1 MISSDARKQCGLVG
15 WLLQR
20 VSGIFLA
27 YALIV
32 HLWTV
37 HYVNMGRLN
46 WETIAGRLQDGT
58 FWTIYYLL
66 FIPAVVYHAFNGIWG
81 IVADY
86 SPSPGFRKGW
96 AWVLWTG
103 GFALLIY
110 GYFGL
115 KPLMG

>member
-1 MISSDARKQCGLVG
+1 MSDGRTKQQGMAG

-27 YALIV
+27 YALAV

-37 HYVNMGRLN
+37 HNVNMDRLT
-46 WETIAGRLQDGT
+46 WDVITSRLQDGVY
-58 FWTIYYLL
+58 WTVYYLL
-66 FIPAVVYHAFNGIWG
+66 FVPAVVYHAMNGLWG
-81 IVADY
+81 IVLDY
-86 SPSPGFRKGW
+86 DPSPRWRGFW
-96 AWVLWTG
+96 A
-103 GFALLIY
+103 ALLWVCGAGLMIS

>member
-1 MISSDARKQCGLVG
+1 MISNDAKKQRGMAG

-27 YALIV
+27 YALVV

-46 WETIAGRLQDGT
+46 WETIATRLQDGT

-66 FIPAVVYHAFNGIWG
+66 FIPSVVYHALNGIWG
-81 IVADY
+81 IALDF
-86 SPSPGFRKGW
+86 SPSPTLRKAW
-96 AWVLWTG
+96 ATALWTG
-103 GFALLIY
+103 GLSLLVY

-115 KPLMG
+115 KPLMD